1 MNRFFIEADLHVDTQ
16 LLLTESVFHHW
27 VRVLRAQ
34 LNDQAV
40 FFNGQGGEY
49 HVRLIE
55 INKKMPL
62 YKSRHLMQ
70 LIVAHALKPCLG
82 RS

>member
-40 FFNGQGGEY
+40 FLM
-49 HVRLIE
+49 VRAVNI
-55 INKKMPL
+55 M
-62 YKSRHLMQ
+62 S
-70 LIVAHALKPCLG
+70 ALLK
-82 RS
+82 